1 MEYIWEDVINAQNT
15 LFEESEWKK
24 PVGRILCTCI
34 ILKLILNKYG
44 GLVWTECS

>member
-1 MEYIWEDVINAQNT
+1 MNYIWDDVINAQNT
-15 LFEESEWKK
+15 ILEEYERKK
-24 PVGRILCTCI
+24 LVGRILCTCI